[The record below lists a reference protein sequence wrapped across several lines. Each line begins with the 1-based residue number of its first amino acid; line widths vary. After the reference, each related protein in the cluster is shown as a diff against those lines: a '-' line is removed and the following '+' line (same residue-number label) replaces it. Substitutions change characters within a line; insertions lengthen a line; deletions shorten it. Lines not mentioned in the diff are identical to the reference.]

1 MNMGRKLTWMITKP
15 THIHASNMRVAHRS
29 IRHGPPSSCRIAKIQ
44 ATSLKISP
52 LYPHP
57 HCYIDSIATNISWIS
72 GWLFQPLWKIW
83 KSVGMIYSQYIEKK
97 MFQTTNQLTYLEYVL
112 PLFISRTYL
121 EKKRR
126 ARHAGARPGRCA
138 PSIIARQKR
147 ASVRLAEVKFA
158 SPGEA
163 DWEAQVCGSNY
174 GFEAIPK
181 KVEK

>member
-1 MNMGRKLTWMITKP
+1 
-15 THIHASNMRVAHRS
+15 
-29 IRHGPPSSCRIAKIQ
+29 
-44 ATSLKISP
+44 
-52 LYPHP
+52 
-57 HCYIDSIATNISWIS
+57 
-72 GWLFQPLWKIW
+72 
-83 KSVGMIYSQYIEKK
+83 
-97 MFQTTNQLTYLEYVL
+97 MFQTINQLTYLEYVL

-121 EKKRR
+121 EIKRR

-163 DWEAQVCGSNY
+163 DWEAQVCGSNS

-181 KVEK
+181 KVKKVKSYMLKLVICSYFFWNFYGFVFVVFRKSFFTGENDGHCPGIYLVGVFTLWQQNMSHLGSSAHVWLNKKNETPTSKNRLYDMFPLYLPRNT